1 MMRALMLVI
10 ALGAC
15 TKAGGGSEPTSQPPT
30 TGVAPNTPPVAT
42 AGKVSV
48 VMTAATL
55 ADDCGG
61 TPPWGAP
68 PPVPVTPPPAVKD
81 RSAKQDRAS
90 EEDADTSK
98 SKSTIARRRCE
109 QTSMQLAVVSKG
121 GAPTQVHIKK
131 VELFDPSG
139 TSLGELV
146 ASKPTRWSDKGTYE
160 AWDETIG
167 ADQTLSV
174 SYVLAQP
181 NWDSVKDRWNK
192 TYTVKAVVTVGSGD
206 QAVQADVEVRAPT
219 ILPPNVKT

>member
-1 MMRALMLVI
+1 MLVI

-15 TKAGGGSEPTSQPPT
+15 TKAGGGSESTPQPPT
-30 TGVAPNTPPVAT
+30 TGVAPNRPPAAT

-61 TPPWGAP
+61 TPPWSEP
-68 PPVPVTPPPAVKD
+68 PPVPATPAPVVKD
-81 RSAKQDRAS
+81 KSAKQDSAYDPD
-90 EEDADTSK
+90 EGKSK
-98 SKSTIARRRCE
+98 SKGSMARRRCE
-109 QTSMQLAVVSKG
+109 QTSMQLAVISKG
-121 GAPTQVHIKK
+121 GAPTQLHVKK

-139 TSLGELV
+139 ASLGELV
-146 ASKPTRWSDKGTYE
+146 ASKPTRWSDKSTYD
-160 AWDETIG
+160 AWDETI
-167 ADQTLSV
+167 APDQTLSV

-206 QAVQADVEVRAPT
+206 QAVQAEVEVRAPT